1 MNMAFNNAHSRT
13 ATSNFLSSS
22 LGSLPGCPRACLP
35 ECVRA
40 CLPTYLLVHPPACL
54 LAGLPACMP
63 SCTQG
68 PFDTMLVGGDEEEV
82 TGLKFSNDG
91 KMLMVSTMAGRIYV
105 LDAFEGDRVS
115 ARSLRGWA
123 TVGLA
128 KGMCML
134 RIWGPSAA
142 LAEEQGRCLEVSQGV
157 KTFNSKA
164 GMHYSLSLQFYST
177 QF

>member
-1 MNMAFNNAHSRT
+1 
-13 ATSNFLSSS
+13 
-22 LGSLPGCPRACLP
+22 
-35 ECVRA
+35 
-40 CLPTYLLVHPPACL
+40 
-54 LAGLPACMP
+54 
-63 SCTQG
+63 
-68 PFDTMLVGGDEEEV
+68 MLVGGDEEEV

-142 LAEEQGRCLEVSQGV
+142 LAEEQGRCLEVTKGV
-157 KTFNSKA
+157 KTFNLKA
-164 GMHYSLSLQFYST
+164 GMQYSLILQFYST